1 METVTQKSDPDR
13 FEIAVEGE
21 GGGQQ
26 VAGFAAFVDHEV
38 DGERRRVFHH
48 TEVGVGRLRERVGPV
63 VVLLHE
69 LHDVGADRH
78 DRDALGA
85 GRVEGLAHDDAG
97 QASSL
102 RPARSRARLSNSA
115 A

>member
-26 VAGFAAFVDHEV
+26 VAGFAAYVDHEV

-48 TEVGVGRLRERVGPV
+48 TEVGEEYGGR
-63 VVLLHE
+63 
-69 LHDVGADRH
+69 
-78 DRDALGA
+78 
-85 GRVEGLAHDDAG
+85 GLAGIVVRQALDATSDEGITIVPVCPYVVKFVEKNDDWAG
-97 QASSL
+97 SL
-102 RPARSRARLSNSA
+102 SEPTDADKAVLG
-115 A
+115 

>member
-48 TEVGVGRLRERVGPV
+48 TEVGEEFSGR
-63 VVLLHE
+63 
-69 LHDVGADRH
+69 
-78 DRDALGA
+78 
-85 GRVEGLAHDDAG
+85 GLAGIVVREALDATRAEGITIVAVCPYVVKFVQKNDDWAD
-97 QASSL
+97 SL
-102 RPARSRARLSNSA
+102 SQPTDADKAVLG
-115 A
+115 